1 MKYIKILPVWLC
13 VLCLTGCCETEN
25 EIGATTETNSE
36 GETEG
41 TALQEAYANESKY
54 EEIIQINEEEEN
66 LDESDSIEKI
76 EKYKIPEQSF
86 DVYLDDW
93 GEVTFVSCRPSPNEL
108 IDWKVASFYLIRDD
122 EILYKFP
129 YRFENNSSRGYI
141 GTFYSVGAVG
151 FRDINDDEKEDIII
165 ITYYHSGAGPTG
177 MVPRPG
183 VTIYLAGE
191 NEFYLAKDMIED
203 VEENIGE
210 KDRTIENIYNFLQQ
224 KE

>member
-76 EKYKIPEQSF
+76 EKYNAFYNTEQAM
-86 DVYLDDW
+86 
-93 GEVTFVSCRPSPNEL
+93 
-108 IDWKVASFYLIRDD
+108 I
-122 EILYKFP
+122 
-129 YRFENNSSRGYI
+129 GYTI
-141 GTFYSVGAVG
+141 HKS
-151 FRDINDDEKEDIII
+151 
-165 ITYYHSGAGPTG
+165 TG
-177 MVPRPG
+177 NG
-183 VTIYLAGE
+183 
-191 NEFYLAKDMIED
+191 
-203 VEENIGE
+203 
-210 KDRTIENIYNFLQQ
+210 
-224 KE
+224 

>member
-76 EKYKIPEQSF
+76 EKNKIPEAF
-86 DVYLDDW
+86 YR
-93 GEVTFVSCRPSPNEL
+93 EPMNRKIFTEKMYFVC
-108 IDWKVASFYLIRDD
+108 
-122 EILYKFP
+122 
-129 YRFENNSSRGYI
+129 
-141 GTFYSVGAVG
+141 
-151 FRDINDDEKEDIII
+151 
-165 ITYYHSGAGPTG
+165 
-177 MVPRPG
+177 
-183 VTIYLAGE
+183 
-191 NEFYLAKDMIED
+191 
-203 VEENIGE
+203 
-210 KDRTIENIYNFLQQ
+210 
-224 KE
+224 

>member
-76 EKYKIPEQSF
+76 EKYKIPELS
-86 DVYLDDW
+86 
-93 GEVTFVSCRPSPNEL
+93 L
-108 IDWKVASFYLIRDD
+108 IHI
-122 EILYKFP
+122 
-129 YRFENNSSRGYI
+129 
-141 GTFYSVGAVG
+141 
-151 FRDINDDEKEDIII
+151 
-165 ITYYHSGAGPTG
+165 
-177 MVPRPG
+177 
-183 VTIYLAGE
+183 
-191 NEFYLAKDMIED
+191 
-203 VEENIGE
+203 
-210 KDRTIENIYNFLQQ
+210 
-224 KE
+224 

>member
-1 MKYIKILPVWLC
+1 MKYIKILPVLLC
-13 VLCLTGCCETEN
+13 VLCLTGCYEKWN
-25 EIGATTETNSE
+25 EISEMTETSSVGKTE
-36 GETEG
+36 ET
-41 TALQEAYANESKY
+41 TLQESYANGLED
-54 EEIIQINEEEEN
+54 EEG
-66 LDESDSIEKI
+66 DSIEKI

-93 GEVTFVSCRPSPNEL
+93 GEVTFVSCRPSPDEL

-122 EILYKFP
+122 QILYKFP

-177 MVPRPG
+177 MVSRPG

-191 NEFYLAKDMIED
+191 DEFYLAKDMIED
-203 VEENIGE
+203 VEGNIVE
-210 KDRTIENIYNFLQQ
+210 KDRTIENIYNYLQQ
-224 KE
+224 K

>member
-41 TALQEAYANESKY
+41 NSVGRKHMQMNQI
-54 EEIIQINEEEEN
+54 EEIIQIKRKKKN

-129 YRFENNSSRGYI
+129 YRFENNMSRGYI

-151 FRDINDDEKEDIII
+151 FRDINDEK
-165 ITYYHSGAGPTG
+165 
-177 MVPRPG
+177 
-183 VTIYLAGE
+183 
-191 NEFYLAKDMIED
+191 K
-203 VEENIGE
+203 
-210 KDRTIENIYNFLQQ
+210 RTL
-224 KE
+224 